1 MDELLNSGVLATK
14 GLATIAITVQCRPLC
29 TTYHVPWDALC
40 DLARAVP
47 WTRRR
52 CGREGAAAQ
61 PGAKEHDWKTTDLG
75 CKRPCL
81 HIPTTVQDTH
91 LVVDASSKELSA

>member
-14 GLATIAITVQCRPLC
+14 DLATIAITVQCRPLC

-61 PGAKEHDWKTTDLG
+61 PGAKEHDWKTT
-75 CKRPCL
+75 
-81 HIPTTVQDTH
+81 TVQDTH